1 MSGANIEV
9 DCYIV
14 VEQKFR
20 ERYGGI
26 NPEGR
31 PSLRV
36 TKTRPSL
43 ARDEVP
49 VRVTISIPRA
59 YWIRPAIHASV
70 TLPDV
75 EHDAHL
81 RLSVADDIGRQ
92 ISEAM
97 SMKVDVKVISPEI
110 EQ

>member
-1 MSGANIEV
+1 MNENIEV

-14 VEQKFR
+14 VEQRFKD
-20 ERYGGI
+20 RYGSI
-26 NPEGR
+26 QPEGR

-36 TKTRPSL
+36 TKGKPAL
-43 ARDEVP
+43 ERDEVP

-70 TLPDV
+70 TLPDI
-75 EHDAHL
+75 EHDAQL
-81 RLSVADDIGRQ
+81 KLAVAEDVGRQ

-97 SMKVDVKVISPEI
+97 SMKVDVRVIAPEA
-110 EQ
+110 EAT